1 MQAGI
6 SGLGKSVRLDNYQV
20 MRDFFAYAIS
30 DISPKIEPIIAKA
43 IPKSSKKHDPRY
55 HTDICEY
62 RDSLPKIKLIQF
74 LFPRYAAACIYVD
87 NLLLFT
93 AALGYMVLPRFNGP
107 FRKDRMSSFQKPPG

>member
-62 RDSLPKIKLIQF
+62 RDSLPGQVSAITTSG
-74 LFPRYAAACIYVD
+74 AAA
-87 NLLLFT
+87 
-93 AALGYMVLPRFNGP
+93 LPATSTIQLASQLSVGQER
-107 FRKDRMSSFQKPPG
+107 R